1 MSRSLKPTTR
11 SPGPAPRAVRG
22 VAGVLGPHFPT
33 REVRFLMKKLRSAAA
48 VLAAIVSVLGLV
60 ALFAVAVVHPLNSFG
75 HQLPVG
81 VAVGIVLVALVLGPR
96 LLPGHR
102 GGSSSGS
109 PSRIHRLL
117 GHARKAVIV
126 VLACWLGLI
135 SWSAVSPGGPMPPP
149 KTDPSS
155 IRVVTWNILRTEDGG
170 PPWGKLPVSN
180 WSGRKAALR
189 TALRHTGPDIL
200 CVQEALPEQV

>member
-1 MSRSLKPTTR
+1 RGALIFAPFSACSPRGMSRSLKPTTR
-11 SPGPAPRAVRG
+11 APGPAPRAVRG

-33 REVRFLMKKLRSAAA
+33 RELRFLMKKLRSAAA

-81 VAVGIVLVALVLGPR
+81 VAVGIVLMALVLGPR
-96 LLPGHR
+96 LLPGHS
-102 GGSSSGS
+102 GGSSPGS

-126 VLACWLGLI
+126 ALACWLGLI
-135 SWSAVSPGGPMPPP
+135 SWSA
-149 KTDPSS
+149 
-155 IRVVTWNILRTEDGG
+155 
-170 PPWGKLPVSN
+170 
-180 WSGRKAALR
+180 
-189 TALRHTGPDIL
+189 
-200 CVQEALPEQV
+200 